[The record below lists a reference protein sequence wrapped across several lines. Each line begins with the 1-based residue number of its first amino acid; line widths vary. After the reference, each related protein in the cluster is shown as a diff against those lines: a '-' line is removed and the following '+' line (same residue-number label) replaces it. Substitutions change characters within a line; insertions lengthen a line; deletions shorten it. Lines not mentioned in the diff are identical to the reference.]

1 MKKFLFIVAAAILML
16 IGSCK
21 KVDDQ
26 MPANQIPTDTEF
38 TDGEIVPGQYVVL
51 LKDGVT
57 SVKSSKFSYKDAQ
70 EYMRSEMQKILA
82 VSGIGEK
89 EPLHVYTAGAEGFAV
104 KLSDNESA
112 SLKNNPLVL
121 GVWPDKLIMLKR
133 PSTKPSPSPEGQV
146 TPPGITKVGGG
157 VTYTG
162 NNKVWIVDT
171 GIDLD
176 HPDLNVDAADGMT
189 FVKRTTT
196 PDDDNGHG
204 THCAGI
210 IAAKDNDIEVVGVA
224 AGATVV
230 PVKVLD
236 RRGSGYMSDII
247 KGIDYVLSKEGT
259 AGDAV
264 NMSFG
269 GGTYEPLDIE
279 VEKLGDKGL
288 FVAIAAGNSADDA
301 SKYSPANAEGTNIY
315 TVSACDN
322 NLNWAYFSNY
332 GSPVDYC
339 APGVNILSLYKGG
352 GTATMS
358 GTSMAAPH
366 MCGVLLVTNGHPHS
380 GGYVVD
386 PNGNSVA
393 FVHE

>member
-1 MKKFLFIVAAAILML
+1 
-16 IGSCK
+16 
-21 KVDDQ
+21 

-89 EPLHVYTAGAEGFAV
+89 EPLHVYTAGTEGFAV
-104 KLSDNESA
+104 KLSDNEAA
-112 SLKNNPLVL
+112 SLKNNPSVL
-121 GVWPDKLIMLKR
+121 GVWPDKLIVLKR
-133 PSTKPSPSPEGQV
+133 PSTKPSPTPETEV
-146 TPPGITKVGGG
+146 TPPGITRVGGG
-157 VTYTG
+157 ADYTG
-162 NNKVWIVDT
+162 TNKVWIVDT

-176 HPDLNVDAADGMT
+176 HPDLNVDATDGMT

-210 IAAKDNDIEVVGVA
+210 IAAIKGNNIGVVGVA

-230 PVKVLD
+230 PVKVLN

-247 KGIDYVLSKEGT
+247 AGIDWVIDNGKS
-259 AGDAV
+259 GDAV

-269 GGTYEPLDIE
+269 GGTYEALDIE

-301 SKYSPANAEGTNIY
+301 IKYSPARAEGPNIY
-315 TVSACDN
+315 TVSACDSN
-322 NLNWAYFSNY
+322 DNWAYFSNY

-380 GGYVVD
+380 DGYVNGD
-386 PNGNSVA
+386 PDGNPDA
-393 FVHE
+393 IVHE